1 LDTHTSTNAPDL
13 RDYLRPILSRLPL
26 ILALVAVVTGATYF
40 YYDRKP
46 DVYASST
53 RLMVSTSEVDRL
65 LMGREGT
72 ARDRNAVANLSV
84 LIQTEPVAKVA
95 AERLGYRGDPRGLL
109 GAIEVGSEKDSD
121 FLAITSRASD
131 PEVAASI
138 ANAFAR
144 AFITV
149 TTQDRRRAAELAV
162 ESLQEQIQALG
173 TGQEN
178 SDRRAE
184 MRERLEELRSIAD
197 LPAYAVGTRQLDKAV
212 PIAVPI
218 EPKPMRN
225 AIFAFVV
232 SLMLGIAGAFGLERL
247 DRRLRRPED
256 VEGLYPV
263 PNLAELPG
271 ASHPDETEDGAAML
285 PRAFREPL
293 RMLRTNLDLA
303 SLDGPLNTL
312 LVTSAGPREGKSTV
326 VRNLALAYRESGANV
341 AIIDADLRRPS
352 MNRVLPVEREPG
364 LIDVLTGRESLEGAL
379 QTAEVHVED
388 METLVRLYTQNGN
401 GNGSQPDHDHDAKN
415 LGQLAVLAA
424 GLTPANPPAVLASE
438 RMRRLLHE
446 VSRRF
451 DMVLVDTPPMLAFGD
466 AVPLVSEVDGVL
478 VVARLGTTTSDAARR
493 LMTRLERIP
502 NANILGVVANDVGK
516 RAQTQRTYAYHY
528 GYARA

>member
-1 LDTHTSTNAPDL
+1 LDTHKSTDAPDL

-26 ILALVAVVTGATYF
+26 ILALVVVVTGATYF

-46 DVYASST
+46 EVYASST
-53 RLMVSTSEVDRL
+53 RLMVANSEVDRL
-65 LMGREGT
+65 LLGREGAT
-72 ARDRNAVANLSV
+72 RDRNAVANLSV
-84 LIQTEPVAKVA
+84 LIQTEPVARIA
-95 AERLGYRGDPRGLL
+95 AKRLGYRGDPRGLL
-109 GAIEVGSEKDSD
+109 GAITVGSEKESD
-121 FLAITSRASD
+121 FLAITSRAGD
-131 PEVAASI
+131 PEVAARI
-138 ANAFAR
+138 ANAFAK

-149 TTQDRRRAAELAV
+149 TTTDRRRAARLAE
-162 ESLQEQIQALG
+162 ESLREQLDALG
-173 TGQEN
+173 TGPESVQ
-178 SDRRAE
+178 RRAE
-184 MRERLEELRSIAD
+184 MRERLEELRSVAD
-197 LPAYAVGTRQLDKAV
+197 LPAYAVGTRQLDKAI
-212 PIAVPI
+212 PIATPI
-218 EPKPMRN
+218 EPKPTRN

-232 SLMLGIAGAFGLERL
+232 SLMLAIAGAFGLERL

-271 ASHPDETEDGAAML
+271 TSHPDQTDDGAATL

-303 SLDGPLNTL
+303 SLDGQLRTL

-364 LIDVLTGRESLEGAL
+364 LIDVLTGRESLDDAL
-379 QTAEVHVED
+379 QTADVHVED
-388 METLVRLYTQNGN
+388 MDTLIRLYSQNGN
-401 GNGSQPDHDHDAKN
+401 GNGHGTRDGRGDM
-415 LGQLAVLAA
+415 GQLAVLTA
-424 GLTPANPPAVLASE
+424 GQTPANPPAVLAAE
-438 RMRRLLHE
+438 RMRLLLHG
-446 VSRRF
+446 VADRF
-451 DMVLVDTPPMLAFGD
+451 DIVLVDTPPMLAFGD
-466 AVPLVSEVDGVL
+466 AVPLVSEVDGVI

-493 LMTRLERIP
+493 LMARLERIP

>member
-1 LDTHTSTNAPDL
+1 LDTHKSTDAPDL

-26 ILALVAVVTGATYF
+26 ILALVVVVTGATYF

-46 DVYASST
+46 EVYASST
-53 RLMVSTSEVDRL
+53 RLMVADSEVDRL
-65 LMGREGT
+65 LSGKGA
-72 ARDRNAVANLSV
+72 ARDQNAVANLSV
-84 LIQTEPVAKVA
+84 LIQTEPVARVA
-95 AERLGYRGDPRGLL
+95 AKRLGYRGDPRGLL
-109 GAIEVGSEKDSD
+109 GAIEVGSEKESD
-121 FLAITSRASD
+121 FLAITSSAGD
-131 PEVAASI
+131 PEVAARV

-149 TTQDRRRAAELAV
+149 TTEERRRAAGLAV
-162 ESLQEQIQALG
+162 ESLQEQIEALG
-173 TGQEN
+173 TGPAN
-178 SDRRAE
+178 ADRRAE

-212 PIAVPI
+212 PVPTPI

-232 SLMLGIAGAFGLERL
+232 TLMLAIAGAFGLERL

-271 ASHPDETEDGAAML
+271 ISHPDETEDGAALL

-303 SLDGPLNTL
+303 SLDGQLRTL

-364 LIDVLTGRESLEGAL
+364 LIDVLTGRESLDGAL
-379 QTAEVHVED
+379 QTADVHLED
-388 METLVRLYTQNGN
+388 METLIRLYSQNGN
-401 GNGSQPDHDHDAKN
+401 GNGDQPDHHDN

-424 GLTPANPPAVLASE
+424 GLTPANPPAVLAAE

-446 VSRRF
+446 VAGRF
-451 DMVLVDTPPMLAFGD
+451 DIVLVDTPPMLAFGD

-516 RAQTQRTYAYHY
+516 RAQAQRSYAYHY
-528 GYARA
+528 GYASA

>member
-26 ILALVAVVTGATYF
+26 VLALVVVVTGATYF

-53 RLMVSTSEVDRL
+53 RLMVAGSEVDRL
-65 LMGREGT
+65 LMGREGGT
-72 ARDRNAVANLSV
+72 RDRNAVANLSV
-84 LIQTEPVAKVA
+84 LIQTEPVARVA
-95 AERLGYRGDPRGLL
+95 AKRLDYRGDPRALL
-109 GAIEVGSEKDSD
+109 GAIEVGSEKESD
-121 FLAITSRASD
+121 FIAITSTAGD
-131 PEVAASI
+131 PEVAARV

-149 TTQDRRRAAELAV
+149 TTEDRRRAAGLAV
-162 ESLQEQIQALG
+162 ESLQEQIEALG
-173 TGQEN
+173 TGLEN
-178 SDRRAE
+178 TDRRAE
-184 MRERLEELRSIAD
+184 MRERLEELRSVAD

-212 PIAVPI
+212 PISVPI

-232 SLMLGIAGAFGLERL
+232 SLMLAIAGAFGLERL

-271 ASHPDETEDGAAML
+271 TSHPDETEDGAALL

-303 SLDGPLNTL
+303 SLDGQLRTL

-379 QTAEVHVED
+379 QTADVHVED
-388 METLVRLYTQNGN
+388 MDTLMRLYSQNGSGN
-401 GNGSQPDHDHDAKN
+401 GNGKGHVDM
-415 LGQLAVLAA
+415 GQLAVLAA
-424 GLTPANPPAVLASE
+424 GATPANPPAVLAAE
-438 RMRRLLHE
+438 RMRRLLHG
-446 VSRRF
+446 VADRF
-451 DMVLVDTPPMLAFGD
+451 DIVLVDTPPMLAFGD
-466 AVPLVSEVDGVL
+466 AVPLMSEVDGVIL
-478 VVARLGTTTSDAARR
+478 VARLGTTTSDAARR

-516 RAQTQRTYAYHY
+516 RAQAQRSYAYHY
-528 GYARA
+528 GYYARA